1 MKGMIPYTINVGG
14 RLMDLSEP
22 QVMGILNATPD
33 SFYVGSRRQTDD
45 EIKARADQIV
55 AEGGAIIDVG
65 AYSTRP
71 GAARV
76 TAGEEMER
84 MRAALKA
91 VRAAQPGAVVS
102 VDTFRPEVARMAVEE
117 YGAAI
122 VNDVSGGNVDGAF
135 GGEEMAEDA
144 YREYSEADVP
154 PMFVEVARLGVP
166 YILMSSRPNM
176 ESIMQDFAPKVQ
188 LLRSLGQKD
197 IILDPGFG
205 FGKTVQENY
214 AVLARLGRL
223 REMGLPVLVGVSRKS
238 MVSRL
243 LGTDAD
249 GSLNGTT
256 VVNTLALAT
265 GCASILRVHDVKEC
279 VEAVKIYKQTSYM
292 LQS

>member
-1 MKGMIPYTINVGG
+1 
-14 RLMDLSEP
+14 MDLSEP
-22 QVMGILNATPD
+22 KVMGILNATPD
-33 SFYVGSRRQTDD
+33 SFYAGSRRQTED
-45 EIKARADQIV
+45 EIAARADQIA
-55 AEGGAIIDVG
+55 AEGGDIIDVG

-76 TAGEEMER
+76 TAAEEMER
-84 MRAALKA
+84 MRTALKA
-91 VRAAQPGAVVS
+91 VRAAQPDAVVS

-135 GGEEMAEDA
+135 GGEEMTEEA

-166 YILMSSRPNM
+166 YILMSSRPNV

-205 FGKTVQENY
+205 FGKTMEENY

-223 REMGLPVLVGVSRKS
+223 RETGLPVLVGVSRKS
-238 MVSRL
+238 MISRL
-243 LGTDAD
+243 LGTDAE
-249 GSLNGTT
+249 GSLAGT
-256 VVNTLALAT
+256 VAVNTLALAL
-265 GCASILRVHDVKEC
+265 GGASILRVHDVKEC
-279 VEAVKIYKQTSYM
+279 AEAVKTVKETM
-292 LQS
+292 RHV

>member
-1 MKGMIPYTINVGG
+1 
-14 RLMDLSEP
+14 MDLSEP

-33 SFYVGSRRQTDD
+33 SFYAGSRRQTDD

-154 PMFVEVARLGVP
+154 PMFSEVARLGVP

>member
-1 MKGMIPYTINVGG
+1 
-14 RLMDLSEP
+14 
-22 QVMGILNATPD
+22 
-33 SFYVGSRRQTDD
+33 
-45 EIKARADQIV
+45 
-55 AEGGAIIDVG
+55 
-65 AYSTRP
+65 
-71 GAARV
+71 
-76 TAGEEMER
+76 
-84 MRAALKA
+84 
-91 VRAAQPGAVVS
+91 
-102 VDTFRPEVARMAVEE
+102 
-117 YGAAI
+117 
-122 VNDVSGGNVDGAF
+122 
-135 GGEEMAEDA
+135 
-144 YREYSEADVP
+144 
-154 PMFVEVARLGVP
+154 
-166 YILMSSRPNM
+166 MSSRPNM

-197 IILDPGFG
+197 VILDPGFG

-238 MVSRL
+238 MISRL